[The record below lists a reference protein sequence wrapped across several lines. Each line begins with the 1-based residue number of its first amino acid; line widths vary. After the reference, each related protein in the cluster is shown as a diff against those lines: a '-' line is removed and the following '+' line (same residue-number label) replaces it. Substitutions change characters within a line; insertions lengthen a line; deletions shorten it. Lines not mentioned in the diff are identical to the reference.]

1 MTLTECLTLQTKIK
15 FANGDQDQIIG
26 RNQKGDMMFS
36 INIKKYKLLLITLG
50 VLVSCYTAPTISA
63 EIITAVSQKQ
73 ISADMNKQIDCLAK
87 NIYYEAGSESYE
99 GKLAVAQVTMNRV
112 NDPKYPKDI
121 CSVVYQKTT
130 DENLKTVCQF
140 SWTCMVKE
148 MISKDKYMW
157 EEAVLIAKRAL
168 TEPFLHDTI
177 AQTNAL
183 YYHAVYVKPGWNK
196 TKVVKQIGNH
206 IFYSKI

>member
-1 MTLTECLTLQTKIK
+1 MFDTNKFNTLTAILAALTVI
-15 FANGDQDQIIG
+15 
-26 RNQKGDMMFS
+26 
-36 INIKKYKLLLITLG
+36 
-50 VLVSCYTAPTISA
+50 YTAPTLSA
-63 EIITAVSQKQ
+63 EFINNATQKQ
-73 ISADMNKQIDCLAK
+73 VSLDFNKQVECLAK
-87 NIYYEAGSESYE
+87 NIYYESAHESYE

-112 NDPKYPKDI
+112 NSPQYPKDI

-130 DENLKTVCQF
+130 DQNLRTVCQF

-148 MISKDKYMW
+148 LVVKDKYAW
-157 EEAVLIAKRAL
+157 EESVMIAKRAL

-177 AQTNAL
+177 AETNAL

>member
-1 MTLTECLTLQTKIK
+1 
-15 FANGDQDQIIG
+15 
-26 RNQKGDMMFS
+26 MMFS
-36 INIKKYKLLLITLG
+36 INIKKFNTLA
-50 VLVSCYTAPTISA
+50 VILAAVTAIYTAPTLSNEFINAATS
-63 EIITAVSQKQ
+63 KQ
-73 ISADMNKQIDCLAK
+73 VSADFNKQVDCLAK
-87 NIYYEAGSESYE
+87 NIYYESATESYE

-112 NDPKYPKDI
+112 NSGKFPSDI

-130 DENLKTVCQF
+130 DQNLRTVCQF

-148 MISKDKYMW
+148 LVVKDKYAW
-157 EEAVLIAKRAL
+157 EESVMIAKRAL

-177 AQTNAL
+177 AETNAL

-196 TKVVKQIGNH
+196 TKIVKQIGNH

>member
-1 MTLTECLTLQTKIK
+1 
-15 FANGDQDQIIG
+15 
-26 RNQKGDMMFS
+26 MFS
-36 INIKKYKLLLITLG
+36 IKKFNTLSIIMA
-50 VLVSCYTAPTISA
+50 VLTVIYTAPTLSREFIN
-63 EIITAVSQKQ
+63 TTTQKQ
-73 ISADMNKQIDCLAK
+73 VSLDYNKQVDCLAK
-87 NIYYEAGSESYE
+87 NIYHEAASESYE

-112 NDPKYPKDI
+112 NSGKFPSDI

-130 DENLKTVCQF
+130 DQNLKTVCQF

-148 MISKDKYMW
+148 LVTKDKYAW
-157 EEAVLIAKRAL
+157 EVSVIIAKRAL
-168 TEPFLHDTI
+168 TEPVLHDKI
-177 AQTNAL
+177 AETNAL

>member
-1 MTLTECLTLQTKIK
+1 
-15 FANGDQDQIIG
+15 
-26 RNQKGDMMFS
+26 MMF
-36 INIKKYKLLLITLG
+36 NIKKFNTLSIILIIVTLIW
-50 VLVSCYTAPTISA
+50 TAPTLSQEFIS
-63 EIITAVSQKQ
+63 TATQKQ
-73 ISADMNKQIDCLAK
+73 VGADYNRQVDCLAK
-87 NIYYEAGSESYE
+87 NIYYESAHESYE

-112 NDPKYPKDI
+112 NSPQYPKDI

-130 DENLKTVCQF
+130 DQNLRTICQF

-148 MISKDKYMW
+148 LVVKDKYAW
-157 EEAVLIAKRAL
+157 EESVMIAKRAL

-177 AQTNAL
+177 AETNAL

>member
-1 MTLTECLTLQTKIK
+1 MFNKLKSKAVTIILTITTVVFMTPTFSNGFINSVTE
-15 FANGDQDQIIG
+15 
-26 RNQKGDMMFS
+26 
-36 INIKKYKLLLITLG
+36 
-50 VLVSCYTAPTISA
+50 
-63 EIITAVSQKQ
+63 KQ
-73 ISADMNKQIDCLAK
+73 VSADFNKQVDCLAK
-87 NIYYEAGSESYE
+87 NIYYESAQESYE

-112 NDPKYPKDI
+112 NSGKFPSDI

-130 DENLKTVCQF
+130 DQNLKTICQF

-148 MISKDKYMW
+148 LVVRDKYAW
-157 EEAVLIAKRAL
+157 EESVMIAKRAL

-177 AQTNAL
+177 AQSNAL
-183 YYHAVYVKPGWNK
+183 YYHAVYVNPGWNK

>member
-1 MTLTECLTLQTKIK
+1 
-15 FANGDQDQIIG
+15 
-26 RNQKGDMMFS
+26 MF
-36 INIKKYKLLLITLG
+36 NIKKFNILAAILAALT
-50 VLVSCYTAPTISA
+50 VVYTAPTLSNEFISN
-63 EIITAVSQKQ
+63 TTQKQ
-73 ISADMNKQIDCLAK
+73 VSTDFNRQLDCLAK
-87 NIYYEAGSESYE
+87 NIYYEAGIEKYE

-112 NDPKYPKDI
+112 NSGKYPKDI

-130 DENLKTVCQF
+130 DQNLRTVCQF

-148 MISKDKYMW
+148 LVIKDKYSW
-157 EEAVLIAKRAL
+157 EESQLIAKRAL
-168 TEPFLHDTI
+168 TEPYVHDTI

-183 YYHAVYVKPGWNK
+183 FFHAVYVKPNWEK